1 MIGDT
6 TSHGGRVITDS
17 EGHAINGKSIARLHD
32 LADCPVKYPDGRPH
46 GVNKI
51 IEAIRLSWIVPPTP
65 SNPLIRQDQGVF
77 RSLSPGSALTGALS
91 VSVSPAPS
99 RLGEKKLPE

>member
-1 MIGDT
+1 MALQIIVIGDT

-17 EGHAINGKSIARLHD
+17 EGHAINGKSIARLRD

-51 IEAIRLSWIVPPTP
+51 IEAHPTLMDR
-65 SNPLIRQDQGVF
+65 SADSEQPLDSSGSRVF
-77 RSLSPGSALTGALS
+77 FVL
-91 VSVSPAPS
+91 
-99 RLGEKKLPE
+99 